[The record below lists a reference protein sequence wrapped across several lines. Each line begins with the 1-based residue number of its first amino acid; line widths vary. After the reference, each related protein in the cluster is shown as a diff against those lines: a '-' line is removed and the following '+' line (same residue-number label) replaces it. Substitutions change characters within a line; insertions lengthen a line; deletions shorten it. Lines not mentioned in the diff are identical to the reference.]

1 MSCPR
6 RQWCWRDS
14 FARSFR
20 FARHGNGNSVFS
32 CYRHSTVLSCYRHS
46 RWTVKLRTPVS
57 CPDCTQMD
65 THTWRLPGTRRQLRG
80 RRSFYAHSYRKSILI
95 RTRRLRVEEHVRA
108 VDRGDSFLFGQVAV
122 HHPKRIS
129 WNRNQSNTTF
139 WIFRGVPLA
148 RKRFRFMCQGC
159 ADREFKWF
167 ARPTSVV

>member
-14 FARSFR
+14 FARSFC
-20 FARHGNGNSVFS
+20 FARHGNGNSV
-32 CYRHSTVLSCYRHS
+32 LS
-46 RWTVKLRTPVS
+46 WKLWTPVS

-65 THTWRLPGTRRQLRG
+65 THTWSLPGTWRQLRG
-80 RRSFYAHSYRKSILI
+80 RRSFYAHGYRKSILI

-148 RKRFRFMCQGC
+148 RKWFRFMCQGC
-159 ADREFKWF
+159 AAEREFNW
-167 ARPTSVV
+167 PTSVV